1 MITKISLH
9 SDSSILPTSSCV
21 CPLTQGGGFL
31 LGLCGAE
38 SIRPRPHQ
46 RERRAAAGRVCSGHR
61 GLEDQGAT
69 PVPLQ

>member
-1 MITKISLH
+1 MIPEISLH
-9 SDSSILPTSSCV
+9 SGLSLSPTSSCV
-21 CPLTQGGGFL
+21 CPLTQGGGLL

-38 SIRPRPHQ
+38 PVRPRPHQ